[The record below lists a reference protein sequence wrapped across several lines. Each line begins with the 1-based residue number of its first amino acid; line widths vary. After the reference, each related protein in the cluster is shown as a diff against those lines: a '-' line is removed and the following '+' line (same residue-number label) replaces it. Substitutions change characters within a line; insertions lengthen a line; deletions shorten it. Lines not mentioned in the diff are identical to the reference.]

1 MPDPSDAAE
10 KPIVYYDQ
18 PLAGQRF
25 IRRDGLHK
33 YTEGHV
39 VGVTVDGQHPGPDGV
54 MRDAWYAVIQYDT
67 TQEYRFNFQT
77 RIVEGAVQ
85 WQPVAMPGT
94 VQAVDE
100 CYNVLGDEIVQVR
113 EALRD
118 GLQELRA
125 EVVDLSLKLDAL
137 RLVACDPVDATPET
151 VEPSLVDSGVVD
163 PTLVDEPEATGR
175 RRRLRRTGA

>member
-25 IRRDGLHK
+25 IRQDGLHK

-77 RIVEGAVQ
+77 RIVEGSVQ
-85 WQPVAMPGT
+85 WMPIP
-94 VQAVDE
+94 DPDS
-100 CYNVLGDEIVQVR
+100 N

-151 VEPSLVDSGVVD
+151 VEPSLVDSGVVE

-175 RRRLRRTGA
+175 RRRRRTGV